1 MAGGNFKRVKR
12 EHRLEKEDERKT
24 SAEWRDLGHIE
35 LKIMTCNH
43 DGWPDRWYKAPGLG
57 IPVGFWCEW
66 KSEVGAP
73 EAHQILRHEEL
84 RAQGEIVIVA
94 HSRIEFWKEVRK
106 LQAQFRK

>member
-1 MAGGNFKRVKR
+1 MAGGNFRRIKRVKK
-12 EHRLEKEDERKT
+12 LEKADERAT

-35 LKIMTCNH
+35 LKIEACNH

-66 KSEVGAP
+66 KAVGEEP
-73 EAHQILRHEEL
+73 EEHQLLRHEEL

-94 HSRIEFWKEVRK
+94 HTRREFWMEVRK
-106 LQAQFRK
+106 LQARFQ